1 MTITTKAIQLTETR
15 LKQLDPGDMLGK
27 TLELDK
33 QLARGREIADEFLLH
48 NKLRPEPMLDW
59 FGLGGSAVSGDLLQ
73 AFGLEPP
80 AMQGRIFVRRH
91 ARPSELPRLVCS
103 YSGNT
108 VEAVQ
113 ALTEVDARQVW
124 LAVSSGGRLEQKA
137 HSSHIPCLNL
147 PGGYPPRAAVGFSL
161 GAMHRLFQQ
170 VYGFF
175 DPEIESWPLKRL
187 AEDAAKYATLTREE
201 NPALDLA
208 VKLVDRTPVIYTCDG
223 LLGPALAF
231 RLRAQLAENSKVWSH
246 SSELPELAH
255 NEVEAF
261 GHLAQLLPPP
271 MVMFLGGWA
280 TAGTFADPRRPLEE
294 LLGKMGMATLRL
306 DPNELFPDSQGRLAQ
321 GIRLM
326 LLLDAATVYLAIL
339 RAEDPMEI
347 PRITGL
353 KNLLTGA

>member
-15 LKQLDPGDMLGK
+15 LKQLDPSDMLGK

-33 QLARGREIADEFLLH
+33 QLQRGIEIADEFLLH

-73 AFGLEPP
+73 AFGVEPP
-80 AMQGRIFVRRH
+80 AMDGRIFVRRH
-91 ARPSELPRLVCS
+91 ARQSNLPRLVCS

-113 ALTEVDARQVW
+113 ALTEVDPRQVW

-137 HSSHIPCLNL
+137 HSSHIPFLNL

-161 GAMHRLFQQ
+161 GAIHRLFQR
-170 VYGFF
+170 VF
-175 DPEIESWPLKRL
+175 DFHDPDIAKWPLKRL
-187 AEDAAKYATLTREE
+187 REDADRYANLSRDE

-246 SSELPELAH
+246 ASDLPELAH

-261 GHLAQLLPPP
+261 AHLAQVLPPP

-280 TAGTFADPRRPLEE
+280 TQGTFADPRGPMEE
-294 LLGKMGMATLRL
+294 MLMKMGVATLQL
-306 DPNELFPDSQGRLAQ
+306 DPNELFGDTGSRLEH

-326 LLLDAATVYLAIL
+326 LLLDAATVFLAIL

-347 PRITGL
+347 PKITGL
-353 KNLLTGA
+353 KNLLTGS

>member
-15 LKQLDPGDMLGK
+15 LKQLDPSDMLGK

-33 QLARGREIADEFLLH
+33 QIQRGIEIADEFLLH

-73 AFGLEPP
+73 AFGVEPP
-80 AMQGRIFVRRH
+80 AIDVRLFVRRH
-91 ARPSELPRLVCS
+91 SRASHLPRLVCS

-113 ALTEVDARQVW
+113 ALTEVDPRQVW

-137 HSSHIPCLNL
+137 HSDHIPFLNL

-161 GAMHRLFQQ
+161 GAMHRLFQR
-170 VYGFF
+170 VYDFH
-175 DPEIESWPLKRL
+175 DPSLNAWPLKRL
-187 AEDAAKYATLTREE
+187 HEDAQRYAILSRDE

-208 VKLVDRTPVIYTCDG
+208 VRLVDRTPVIYTCDG

-246 SSELPELAH
+246 ASDLPELAH

-261 GHLAQLLPPP
+261 AHLAQVLPPP
-271 MVMFLGGWA
+271 MVMFLGEWA
-280 TAGTFADPRRPLEE
+280 TQGTFADPRGPMEE
-294 LLGKMGMATLRL
+294 MLSKMGVATLRL
-306 DPNELFPDSQGRLAQ
+306 SPSDYFGTGLSRLEQ

-347 PRITGL
+347 PKITGL
-353 KNLLTGA
+353 KNLLTGS

>member
-15 LKQLDPGDMLGK
+15 LKQLDPGNMLGM
-27 TLELDK
+27 TLELDQ
-33 QLARGREIADEFLLH
+33 QLVRGREIADEFLLH
-48 NKLRPEPMLDW
+48 NRLREEPLLDW

-80 AMQGRIFVRRH
+80 SMFGRIFVRRH
-91 ARPSELPRLVCS
+91 SRPSDLPRLVCS

-113 ALTEVDARQVW
+113 ALTEVDSRQVW
-124 LAVSSGGRLEQKA
+124 LAMSSGGRLEQKA
-137 HSSHIPCLNL
+137 NAAHIPYLNL

-161 GAMHRLFQQ
+161 GAMHRLFQK
-170 VYGFF
+170 VYGFHT
-175 DPEIESWPLKRL
+175 PEIESWPLAKLADDAKR
-187 AEDAAKYATLTREE
+187 YALLTREE

-231 RLRAQLAENSKVWSH
+231 RLRAQFAENSKVWSH
-246 SSELPELAH
+246 SSDLPELAH

-261 GHLAQLLPPP
+261 AHLSQVLPPP
-271 MVMFLGGWA
+271 MVMFLGSWA
-280 TAGTFADPRRPLEE
+280 TAGTFADPRGPMEE
-294 LLGKMGMATLRL
+294 MLGKLGVATVRL
-306 DPNELFPDSQGRLAQ
+306 DPQELFPDSTGRLAQ

-326 LLLDAATVYLAIL
+326 LMLDAATVYLAIL
-339 RAEDPMEI
+339 RAEDPLEI

-353 KNLLTGA
+353 KNLLTGS

>member
-15 LKQLDPGDMLGK
+15 LKQIDPSDMLGK

-33 QLARGREIADEFLLH
+33 QIQRGIEIADEFLLH
-48 NKLRPEPMLDW
+48 NKLRPEPLLDW

-73 AFGLEPP
+73 AFGMEPP
-80 AMQGRIFVRRH
+80 AVDARIFVRRH
-91 ARPSELPRLVCS
+91 MRNSQLPRLVCS

-113 ALTEVDARQVW
+113 ALTEVDHRQIW

-137 HSSHIPCLNL
+137 HSAGIPFLNL

-161 GAMHRLFQQ
+161 GAIHRLFQR
-170 VYGFF
+170 VYDFM
-175 DPEIESWPLKRL
+175 DPALDKWPLKKLR
-187 AEDAAKYATLTREE
+187 EDAERYANLSREE

-231 RLRAQLAENSKVWSH
+231 RFRAQLAENSKIWSH
-246 SSELPELAH
+246 ASDLPELAH

-261 GHLAQLLPPP
+261 AHLAQVLPPP
-271 MVMFLGGWA
+271 LVMFLGDWA
-280 TAGTFADPRRPLEE
+280 AGTTFADPRSPMEEMLE
-294 LLGKMGMATLRL
+294 KMGVATLRL
-306 DPNELFPDSQGRLAQ
+306 DPTELFGAGSRLEH

-326 LLLDAATVYLAIL
+326 LLIDAATVYLAIL

-347 PRITGL
+347 PKITGL

>member
-15 LKQLDPGDMLGK
+15 LKQLDPSNMLGM
-27 TLELDK
+27 TLELDQ
-33 QLARGREIADEFLLH
+33 QLVRGCEIADEFLLH
-48 NKLRPEPMLDW
+48 NKLREEPLLDW

-80 AMQGRIFVRRH
+80 AMNGRIFVRRH
-91 ARPSELPRLVCS
+91 ARPSDLPRLVCS

-113 ALTEVDARQVW
+113 ALTEVDSRQVW

-137 HSSHIPCLNL
+137 NAAHIPYLNL

-161 GAMHRLFQQ
+161 GALHRLFQK
-170 VYGFF
+170 VYGFHA
-175 DPEIESWPLKRL
+175 PELESWPLTKL
-187 AEDAAKYATLTREE
+187 AEDAKRYALLTREE

-231 RLRAQLAENSKVWSH
+231 RMRAQLAENSKVWSH
-246 SSELPELAH
+246 SSDLPELAH

-261 GHLAQLLPPP
+261 AHLAQVLAPPL
-271 MVMFLGGWA
+271 VMFLGSWS
-280 TAGTFADPRRPLEE
+280 TAGTFADPRGPMEE
-294 LLGKMGMATLRL
+294 LLTKLGVATLRL
-306 DPNELFPDSQGRLAQ
+306 DPQELFGDSRSRLAQ

-339 RAEDPMEI
+339 RAEDPLEI

-353 KNLLTGA
+353 KNLLTGS

>member
-15 LKQLDPGDMLGK
+15 LKQIDPSDMLGK

-33 QLARGREIADEFLLH
+33 QLRRGHEIADEFLLH
-48 NKLRPEPMLDW
+48 NKLRAEALLDW

-80 AMQGRIFVRRH
+80 ALDARIFVRRH
-91 ARPSELPRLVCS
+91 ARASQLPRLVCS

-113 ALTEVDARQVW
+113 ALTEVDHRQVW

-137 HSSHIPCLNL
+137 HAAGIPFLNL
-147 PGGYPPRAAVGFSL
+147 PGGYPPRAAVGYSL
-161 GAMHRLFQQ
+161 GAIHRLFQRI
-170 VYGFF
+170 YDFH
-175 DPEIESWPLKRL
+175 DPAIAKWPFKKL
-187 AEDAAKYATLTREE
+187 AEDSARYATLTREE

-246 SSELPELAH
+246 SSDLPELAH

-261 GHLAQLLPPP
+261 AHLSQLLPPP
-271 MVMFLGGWA
+271 MVIFLGGWA
-280 TAGTFADPRRPLEE
+280 TEGTFSDPRTPIEE
-294 LLGKMGMATLRL
+294 LLMKMGVATLRL
-306 DPNELFPDSQGRLAQ
+306 DPSELFGTGNRLEY

-347 PRITGL
+347 PKITGL

>member
-15 LKQLDPGDMLGK
+15 LRQLDPNDMLGK
-27 TLELDK
+27 TLELDQ
-33 QLARGREIADEFLLH
+33 QLQRGIEIADEFLLH
-48 NKLRPEPMLDW
+48 HKLRPEPMLDW

-80 AMQGRIFVRRH
+80 ALDARIFVRRH
-91 ARPSELPRLVCS
+91 ARDSQLPRLVCS

-113 ALTEVDARQVW
+113 ALTEVDHRQVW

-137 HSSHIPCLNL
+137 NSAGIPFLNL
-147 PGGYPPRAAVGFSL
+147 PGGYPPRAAVGYSL
-161 GAMHRLFQQ
+161 GAIHRILQR
-170 VYGFF
+170 VYEFLV
-175 DPEIESWPLKRL
+175 PAIANWPLKKLR
-187 AEDAAKYATLTREE
+187 EDAQRYAILNRDE

-246 SSELPELAH
+246 SSDLPELAH

-261 GHLAQLLPPP
+261 GHLAQVLPPP
-271 MVMFLGGWA
+271 MVMFLGSWV
-280 TAGTFADPRRPLEE
+280 TSGTFADPRGPMEE
-294 LLGKMGMATLRL
+294 ILAKMGVSSLRL
-306 DPNELFPDSQGRLAQ
+306 DPQDLFGTATRMEH

-326 LLLDAATVYLAIL
+326 LLLDAATVFLAVL

-347 PRITGL
+347 PKITGL
-353 KNLLTGA
+353 KNLLTGS

>member
-1 MTITTKAIQLTETR
+1 MTITNKAINLTETR
-15 LKQLDPGDMLGK
+15 LKQLDPSDMLGK
-27 TLELDK
+27 TLELAH
-33 QLARGREIADEFLLH
+33 QLERGHEIAEEFLLH
-48 NKLRPEPMLDW
+48 HRLRDEPKLDW

-73 AFGLEPP
+73 GFGLEPP
-80 AMQGRIFVRRH
+80 AMAGRIFVRRH
-91 ARPSELPRLVCS
+91 SRPSDLPRLVCS

-113 ALTEVDARQVW
+113 ALTEVDPRQVW

-137 HSSHIPCLNL
+137 TSAGIPYLNL

-161 GAMHRLFQQ
+161 GAIHRIFQQ
-170 VYGFF
+170 TYGFH
-175 DPEIESWPLKRL
+175 DPEVNNWPLEKL
-187 AEDAAKYATLTREE
+187 KSDAARYALLSREE

-223 LLGPALAF
+223 LLGPSLAF
-231 RLRAQLAENSKVWSH
+231 RLRAQFAENSKVWSH
-246 SSELPELAH
+246 SSDLPELAH

-261 GHLAQLLPPP
+261 GHLAQILPPP
-271 MVMFLGGWA
+271 MMMFLGKWA
-280 TAGTFADPRRPLEE
+280 TEGTFADPRDAMQEMLE
-294 LLGKMGMATLRL
+294 KMGVSTLRL
-306 DPNELFPDSQGRLAQ
+306 DPSELFGDSRGRLAQ

-326 LLLDAATVYLAIL
+326 LLLDAATVFLAVL

-353 KNLLTGA
+353 KNLLTGS